1 MYKTKE
7 DIMQRVREHYEIAE
21 NMGYEI
27 VGVFLQGS
35 WNYGPGMSD
44 EESDIDTKCLVL
56 PTFEDFCM
64 NKRPVSTTYVCEN
77 DEHID
82 IKDLRLYI
90 DCFRKQNVNFVEIL
104 FTEYK
109 IINPKYETIF
119 QQLIDHREEIGHY
132 NPYATLNCIAGMAY
146 EKLKAL
152 EHPYPSIKD
161 KIEKYGFDGK
171 QFSHILR
178 LKIFMERWLTGE
190 SYQDCLITP
199 AEEVDRIRNVKRN
212 VDITLEEARRLAKEN
227 SDIMKELKDIYMT
240 NTENVVN
247 RDVDAIFKEVI
258 VECMKENFRG
268 EINK

>member
-119 QQLIDHREEIGHY
+119 QQLIDRREEIGRY

>member
-1 MYKTKE
+1 MYKTKK
-7 DIMQRVREHYEIAE
+7 DVMQRVREHYKIAE

-35 WNYGPGMSD
+35 WNYGFGMSD
-44 EESDIDTKCLVL
+44 EESDVDTKCLVL
-56 PTFEDFCM
+56 PKFDDFCM
-64 NKRPVSTTYVCEN
+64 NKKPVSTTHVCEN

-109 IINPKYETIF
+109 VMNPKYEKIF
-119 QQLIDHREEIGHY
+119 QKLVDCREEIGHY

-152 EHPYPSIKD
+152 EYPYPSIKD

-171 QFSHILR
+171 QLSHILR
-178 LKIFMERWLTGE
+178 LRIFMERWLAGE
-190 SYQDCLITP
+190 SYQDCLIAP
-199 AEEVDRIRNVKRN
+199 EEEVDKIREIKRN
-212 VDITLEEARRLAKEN
+212 VGISLEEARQLAKEN
-227 SDIMKELKDIYMT
+227 SDIMKEMKGVYMSK
-240 NTENVVN
+240 TENVVN
-247 RDVDAIFKEVI
+247 KDVDDIFKQV
-258 VECMKENFRG
+258 VVNCMRENFRS
-268 EINK
+268 EIL